1 MSESLQNACGDS
13 LYTLRTGSALD
24 GTLMCFRCQPDFG
37 TVGQPPRRLPGCGG
51 VSRRLFA
58 GGEKASLGS
67 RPLALCRAECEG
79 AHPPAQ
85 QSGRARVVPYVVPY
99 DSASLRRVAAHNL
112 LSRILSFARRK
123 IATIA
128 AMLTPAAAD
137 RINHANGCIRAP
149 SSFSEVQAL
158 PESLVLLA

>member
-1 MSESLQNACGDS
+1 MGLSAACKV
-13 LYTLRTGSALD
+13 A
-24 GTLMCFRCQPDFG
+24 
-37 TVGQPPRRLPGCGG
+37 
-51 VSRRLFA
+51 
-58 GGEKASLGS
+58 
-67 RPLALCRAECEG
+67 CEG
-79 AHPPAQ
+79 ADPPPLR
-85 QSGRARVVPYVVPY
+85 SGRARLVPY

-123 IATIA
+123 IATLA
-128 AMLTPAAAD
+128 ATLTPAAAD